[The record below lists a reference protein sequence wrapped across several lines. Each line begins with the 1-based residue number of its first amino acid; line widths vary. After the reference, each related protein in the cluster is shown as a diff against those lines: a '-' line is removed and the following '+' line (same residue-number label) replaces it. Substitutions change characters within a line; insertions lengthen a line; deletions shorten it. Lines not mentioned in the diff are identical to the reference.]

1 MDRSKTRILL
11 ANIQMAV
18 RVSRFSPTS
27 HVHQFPCHVS
37 NLTILI
43 SKRSIIYYLM
53 PKLQQTL
60 VKAVLLIQG
69 YGPIDAELLADLSFY
84 EKLRCEDRSTDQTEY
99 VKGSQEEQR
108 TTSKTSTTFLYARK
122 KLTSTLAYAQCNLRT
137 AKKQPANTSQTI

>member
-60 VKAVLLIQG
+60 VKAVLLIQ
-69 YGPIDAELLADLSFY
+69 PSCRSLVFKFFKFSCRLASSRISAFGSQSLFT
-84 EKLRCEDRSTDQTEY
+84 LRSLKPCMHVRFRGCVGNLVIPYYSTDY
-99 VKGSQEEQR
+99 
-108 TTSKTSTTFLYARK
+108 LYSI
-122 KLTSTLAYAQCNLRT
+122 L
-137 AKKQPANTSQTI
+137 QPDMHYDRLY